1 LSSDR
6 QLWLL
11 AGGNGAGKSTFYR
24 RFLQPRGVP
33 FVNADLIARQLDREH
48 PENASFDAAI
58 LAGRLGSSLLEQ
70 GKSFCFETVFSH
82 PSKIDFLA
90 QARAR
95 RYEIILIY
103 IHLFDSQLNQ
113 ARVAQRVAEGGHGVP
128 PAKIISRIPR
138 TLKYVRDA
146 LPLADIVRLYDNS
159 YFDQPFQV
167 IAEIRA
173 QVLRQHVRPLPPW
186 AEEMIGGYLRSE

>member
-1 LSSDR
+1 MSNDR

-24 RFLQPRGVP
+24 RFLQSRGIP
-33 FVNADLIARQLDREH
+33 FVNADLIARQLDREQ
-48 PENASFDAAI
+48 PEKASYDAAI
-58 LAGRLGSSLLEQ
+58 LAGRLRLSLLEQ

-103 IHLFDSQLNQ
+103 NHLFDSQLNQ
-113 ARVAQRVAEGGHGVP
+113 ARVAQRVSEGGHAVP
-128 PAKIISRIPR
+128 PAKIASRIPR
-138 TLKYVRDA
+138 TMKHVRDA
-146 LPLADIVRLYDNS
+146 LPLTDIARLYDNS

-173 QVLRQHVRPLPPW
+173 NALGQHVQPIPPW
-186 AEEMIGGYLRSE
+186 AEEIIGAYLR

>member
-1 LSSDR
+1 MSSNR

-24 RFLQPRGVP
+24 RFLQPKGLP
-33 FVNADLIARQLDREH
+33 FVNADLIARQLDHEQ
-48 PENASFDAAI
+48 PDKASYDAAI
-58 LAGRLGSSLLEQ
+58 LAGRLRSSLLEQ

-95 RYEIILIY
+95 RYQIILIY

-113 ARVAQRVAEGGHGVP
+113 ARVVQRVAEGGHAVP
-128 PAKIISRIPR
+128 TEKIVSRIPR
-138 TLKYVRDA
+138 TVKYVRDA

-159 YFDQPFQV
+159 YFNQPFQV

-173 QVLRQHVRPLPPW
+173 QVLRQHVQPLPPW
-186 AEEMIGGYLRSE
+186 AEGIICVYLQ

>member
-1 LSSDR
+1 M
-6 QLWLL
+6 L
-11 AGGNGAGKSTFYR
+11 AGGNGTGKSTFYR

-48 PENASFDAAI
+48 PDEASYDAAI
-58 LAGRLGSSLLEQ
+58 LAERLRSSLLEQ

-95 RYEIILIY
+95 RYQIILIY

-128 PAKIISRIPR
+128 PAKIISRISR

-186 AEEMIGGYLRSE
+186 AEEMIGAYSRSE